1 MKLRR
6 ASKLI
11 RTITAAFAA
20 VILTSYVPAALAAAD
35 HASPEHGSSSAAETF
50 DRALH
55 DAEDMSAE
63 VEGAG
68 AHHAD
73 GSHGT
78 DAHSGEAHGSGGLP
92 QFDVT
97 KFPSQLFWLA
107 VTFAIMYVTFSGKT
121 LPGISSVIE
130 NRREHIQNDLETAE
144 RLRNEAEQVQSAYES
159 GLEAARSE
167 SSRLLGDAIEGV
179 KRDSETA
186 QQRLREKGEQD
197 MAALEE
203 RLAKSTAAA
212 REDMDMIAAEIAHLA
227 AEKIFGISTDI
238 KKAKTVVQS
247 INAREAA

>member
-1 MKLRR
+1 MKLRCS
-6 ASKLI
+6 SKLI
-11 RTITAAFAA
+11 RTVTAAFAA
-20 VILTSYVPAALAAAD
+20 VILMSYVPAALAAAD

-68 AHHAD
+68 AHHGA
-73 GSHGT
+73 
-78 DAHSGEAHGSGGLP
+78 DAHGGEAHGSGGLP

-107 VTFAIMYVTFSGKT
+107 VTFAIMYLTFSGKT

-144 RLRNEAEQVQSAYES
+144 RLRNDAEQVQNAYES